1 MSGGKFDYRNDM
13 LCSDMFGYDLYCNYG
28 DEGFNQAKLARRRNP
43 MRDQMISELVWDVFC
58 LMHSLDWALSSDTS
72 MEVYEADVKYFKQ
85 KWFKPTNKDLAKREI
100 DAKAEELQEALA
112 LFRKELYETFQIEE

>member
-13 LCSDMFGYDLYCNYG
+13 LCSDIYGYDLYCDCG
-28 DEGFNQAKLARRRNP
+28 EKGFSQAKLARRHNP

-58 LMHSLDWALSSDTS
+58 LIHSLDWALSSDNR
-72 MEVYEADVKYFKQ
+72 MEDYEDDVNHFKN
-85 KWFKPTNKDLAKREI
+85 KWFKPTNKALAKREI
-100 DAKAEELQEALA
+100 DAKADELHEELE